1 LDDRFRAETTVNLN
15 NSLRRLVAVG
25 VSALVTSV
33 VASSPARAAD
43 VEVLHWWTSGGEA
56 KSVEELKRML
66 AGQGVTWRD
75 FAVAGGGGDAA
86 MNALKQR
93 VDAGKPPTA
102 AQIKG
107 PAIQDWG
114 RKGVLANLDDVAA
127 QGNWDVKLP
136 RTVAAQMKVDGHWAA
151 VPVNVHRVNW
161 LWINKDLL
169 RKVGGRVPDTWDSF
183 FALADR
189 FKAAGI
195 VPLAHG
201 GQPWQDLTTFEI
213 VALGTGGADFYRQA
227 FVTMDPAAWR
237 SPAMGHVIDT
247 FRRLKPYTDKAAA
260 DRDWNKATEMV
271 IKGQAGMQFMGDW
284 AKGEFL
290 AAGKKPESD
299 FVCTAA
305 PGTWNAYIYNIDSF
319 AMFHLKDTQA
329 VTGQKALAATIMSA
343 PFQEIFNRNKG
354 SIPVAL
360 GSDMSSFDYC
370 ARESSAYF
378 VAASLANT
386 LVPSFAHKMAQS
398 EAKVAAVQAIVAKLW
413 DDDAYP
419 SAKAQADL
427 VAAASAR

>member
-1 LDDRFRAETTVNLN
+1 MILN
-15 NSLRRLVAVG
+15 MTLRRWAVLGACAVG
-25 VSALVTSV
+25 ALTLPASA
-33 VASSPARAAD
+33 ARAAD

-66 AGQGVTWRD
+66 AAQGVAWRD

-86 MNALKQR
+86 MNALKAR
-93 VDAGKPPTA
+93 VEAAHPPTA

-136 RTVAAQMKVDGHWAA
+136 RTIAAQMKVDGHWAA

-161 LWINKDLL
+161 LWINRDLL
-169 RKVGGRVPDTWDSF
+169 RKVGGRVPDSWDSF
-183 FALADR
+183 FSLADR
-189 FKAAGI
+189 FKAAGV

-213 VALGTGGADFYRQA
+213 VALGVGGPDFYRQA
-227 FVTMDPAAWR
+227 LVAMDPAAWR
-237 SPAMGHVIDT
+237 SPTMGRVIDT
-247 FRRLKPYTDKAAA
+247 FRRLKPYTDKDANG
-260 DRDWNKATEMV
+260 RDWNKATEMV

-319 AMFHLKDTQA
+319 AMFRLKDPQA
-329 VTGQKALAATIMSA
+329 VVGQNALAKTIMSGE
-343 PFQEIFNRNKG
+343 FQEIFNLNKG

-360 GSDMSSFDYC
+360 GANMSAFDQC
-370 ARESSAYF
+370 ARESSGYF
-378 VAASLANT
+378 VAASLANS

-398 EAKVAAVQAIVAKLW
+398 EAHVTAVQAIVARLW

-419 SAKAQADL
+419 AAKAQADL
-427 VAAASAR
+427 VAVAAAR

>member
-1 LDDRFRAETTVNLN
+1 LNVNVT
-15 NSLRRLVAVG
+15 LRRLAVVG
-25 VSALVTSV
+25 AWALAASV
-33 VASSPARAAD
+33 VAVRPASAAD

-56 KSVEELKRML
+56 KSVELKRML
-66 AGQGVTWRD
+66 ASQGTTWRD
-75 FAVAGGGGDAA
+75 FAVPGGGGDAA

-93 VDAGKPPTA
+93 VEAGHPPTA

-114 RKGVLANLDDVAA
+114 RKGVLANLDDVATA
-127 QGNWDVKLP
+127 GNWDVKLP
-136 RTVAAQMKVDGHWAA
+136 REVAAQMKVDGHWAA

-161 LWINKDLL
+161 LWINRDLL

-189 FKAAGI
+189 FKAAGV

-201 GQPWQDLTTFEI
+201 GQPWQDLTTFEV
-213 VALGTGGADFYRQA
+213 VALGTGGPQFYRQA
-227 FVTMDPAAWR
+227 FVTMDPATWR
-237 SPAMGHVIDT
+237 GPVMARTIET
-247 FRRLKPYTDKAAA
+247 FRRLKPYTDAQAAG
-260 DRDWNKATEMV
+260 RDWNKATEMV

-290 AAGKKPESD
+290 AAGKKPETD

-319 AMFHLKDTQA
+319 AMFRLQDPQA
-329 VTGQKALAATIMSA
+329 VAGQKVLANTIMSA
-343 PFQEIFNRNKG
+343 QFQEIFNRNKG

-360 GSDMSSFDYC
+360 GANMASFDYC
-370 ARESSAYF
+370 ARESSGYF
-378 VAASLANT
+378 VAASLANS

-398 EAKVAAVQAIVAKLW
+398 DAHVAAVQAIVARLW

-419 SAKAQADL
+419 AAKAQADL
-427 VAAASAR
+427 AAVASGH

>member
-1 LDDRFRAETTVNLN
+1 MNLN
-15 NSLRRLVAVG
+15 ISLRRWAVVSACALAASILVA
-25 VSALVTSV
+25 
-33 VASSPARAAD
+33 SPARAAE

-56 KSVEELKRML
+56 KSVEELKKML
-66 AGQGVTWRD
+66 GKQGITWRD
-75 FAVAGGGGDAA
+75 FAVPGGGGDAA
-86 MNALKQR
+86 MNALKAR
-93 VDAGKPPTA
+93 VDAGRPPTA

-107 PAIQDWG
+107 PAIQEWG

-127 QGNWDVKLP
+127 AGNWDVKLP
-136 RTVAAQMKVDGHWAA
+136 RTIAAQMKVDGHWAA

-201 GQPWQDLTTFEI
+201 SQPWQDLTTFEI
-213 VALGTGGADFYRQA
+213 VALGVGGPDFYRQS
-227 FVTMDPAAWR
+227 FVALDPAAWG
-237 SPAMGHVIDT
+237 SPTMTRVIDT
-247 FRRLKPYTDKAAA
+247 FRRLKPYTDTQAPG
-260 DRDWNKATEMV
+260 RDWNKATEMV

-290 AAGKKPESD
+290 AAGKKPDKD

-319 AMFHLKDTQA
+319 AMFRLQDAQA
-329 VTGQKALAATIMSA
+329 VIGQKALARTIMSGE
-343 PFQEIFNRNKG
+343 FQEIFNLNKG

-360 GSDMSSFDYC
+360 GANMSGFDEC
-370 ARESSAYF
+370 ARESSGYF
-378 VAASLANT
+378 VAASLANS

-398 EAKVAAVQAIVAKLW
+398 EAHVSAVQAIVARLW
-413 DDDAYP
+413 DEDGYP
-419 SAKAQADL
+419 AAKAQADL
-427 VAAASAR
+427 VAVASAR

>member
-1 LDDRFRAETTVNLN
+1 VILN
-15 NSLRRLVAVG
+15 ISLRRLAAAATL
-25 VSALVTSV
+25 ALATSTSLTV
-33 VASSPARAAD
+33 RATE

-56 KSVEELKRML
+56 KSVEELKQML
-66 AGQGVTWRD
+66 GRQGVTWKD

-86 MNALKQR
+86 MNALKAR
-93 VDAGKPPTA
+93 VDAGQPPTA

-107 PAIQDWG
+107 PAIQEWG
-114 RKGVLANLDDVAA
+114 RKGVLANLDGVAA

-136 RTVAAQMKVDGHWAA
+136 RAVAAQMKVDGHWAA

-161 LWINKDLL
+161 LWINRDAL
-169 RKVGGRVPDTWDSF
+169 RKVGGRVPDSWDSF

-213 VALGTGGADFYRQA
+213 VVLGLGGPDFYRQA
-227 FVTMDPAAWR
+227 LVAMDPAAWR
-237 SPAMGHVIDT
+237 SPVMTRALET
-247 FRRLKPYTDKAAA
+247 FRRLKSYTDREAPG
-260 DRDWNKATEMV
+260 RDWNKATEMV

-290 AAGKKPESD
+290 AAGKKPETD

-319 AMFHLKDTQA
+319 AMFRLKDAQA
-329 VTGQKALAATIMSA
+329 VVAQNALAATIMSGE
-343 PFQEIFNRNKG
+343 FQEIFNLNKG

-360 GSDMSSFDYC
+360 GANMAGFDHC
-370 ARESSAYF
+370 ARESSGYF
-378 VAASLANT
+378 VAASLANS

-398 EAKVAAVQAIVAKLW
+398 EARVAAVQAVVARVW
-413 DDDAYP
+413 DDDSYAT
-419 SAKAQADL
+419 ARAQADL
-427 VAAASAR
+427 VAAAVAR